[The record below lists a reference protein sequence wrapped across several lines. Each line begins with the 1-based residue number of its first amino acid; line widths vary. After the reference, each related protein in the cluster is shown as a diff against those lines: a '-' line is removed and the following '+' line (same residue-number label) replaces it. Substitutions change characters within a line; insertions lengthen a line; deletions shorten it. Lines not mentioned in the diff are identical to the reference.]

1 MANTF
6 PVIIF
11 SGSSTQGCP
20 NKVNSP
26 SPVASPVSVPPSP
39 KSPVTQTTSPMTTAV
54 PKFQSPTQLLTS
66 WLRTNSRKRTHSD
79 SDEKTDNTTQETKSE
94 ARSELKLYA
103 TSEKS
108 LSKSSL
114 QYKEKALAA
123 PSQNNQIQELGTD
136 DRKENYFNDQ
146 KGPVLSPLRKR
157 VCTNKLLHCTT
168 RNNQKH
174 EHAKPNL
181 NPGKENCI
189 PNPNSSRETK
199 EEDSDR
205 EQTLK
210 EPNSKSVTAKS
221 KWQASAQ
228 TKPQN
233 WLTEWSAYCKVKY
246 GDKSVQLADKGG
258 ESNATDAL
266 NAKSD
271 ITEEES
277 LPPAVQPS
285 IAQVRRINKILW
297 SETVCM
303 NGLVIK
309 LLPGSRLVC
318 FD

>member
-79 SDEKTDNTTQETKSE
+79 SHDKTDNTTQETKSE
-94 ARSELKLYA
+94 ARSELKLNA

-108 LSKSSL
+108 LTKSTL
-114 QYKEKALAA
+114 QYKGNVSATS
-123 PSQNNQIQELGTD
+123 SQNNQIQELGTD

-146 KGPVLSPLRKR
+146 RGPVLSPLRKR
-157 VCTNKLLHCTT
+157 LCTNKLLHCTT
-168 RNNQKH
+168 SNNQKH

-181 NPGKENCI
+181 NAGKENCI
-189 PNPNSSRETK
+189 PNPNSSGETK
-199 EEDSDR
+199 EEESDCG
-205 EQTLK
+205 QTLK

-221 KWQASAQ
+221 KCQTAQ
-228 TKPQN
+228 TKPKN

-246 GDKSVQLADKGG
+246 GDKSVQLADKGD

-271 ITEEES
+271 ITEEEP

-285 IAQVRRINKILW
+285 ITQVRRINKMLW

-303 NGLVIK
+303 NGLAIK

-318 FD
+318 LD